1 MDDPSLL
8 ERRWI
13 YPLILIVIVLIVRF
27 FFG

>member
-1 MDDPSLL
+1 MDDPSLF